1 MIDQPSSRST
11 AGRSEAAARAE
22 ARARALSPLHAIEL
36 PLPTLPSSMDGLRI
50 VHLSDLHVRRTV
62 QGARWEA
69 RVRSWER
76 VLASEPADLVAL
88 TGDYCDDLGHEQAAA
103 EVLGRLVAATPA
115 RTPVVGVFGNH
126 DTSPMREL
134 AAGLPRVKWLD
145 NSCVDVPVR
154 AGPGGAAGSG
164 GVLRVVGLSYPEDAL
179 AAAMAGT
186 EAARGVAAG
195 FTVALSHYPSMVV
208 PAADLGWPLVLA
220 GHTHGGQVR
229 VSGSVVPHTA
239 CDLPPHLASG
249 CLRLGSTLC
258 CISRGLGDGGV
269 PGLRI
274 NCPPQA
280 PLYTLRRGPL
290 PGGAEPP
297 GGGALRQ
304 VMLW

>member
-1 MIDQPSSRST
+1 VIDPQPTRST
-11 AGRSEAAARAE
+11 ARPPGAAGRAE
-22 ARARALSPLHAIEL
+22 GDAEAVSPMHAIEL
-36 PLPTLPSSMDGLRI
+36 PLPTLPAAMDGLRI

-62 QGARWEA
+62 QGARWES

-76 VLASEPADLVAL
+76 VLAREPADLVAL

-115 RTPVVGVFGNH
+115 RTPLVGVFGNH

-145 NSCVDVPVR
+145 NSVVDLPVR
-154 AGPGGAAGSG
+154 GGAG
-164 GVLRVVGLSYPEDAL
+164 GVLRVIGLSYPEDAL
-179 AAAMAGT
+179 AAALAGT

-239 CDLPPHLASG
+239 CDLPTHLASG

-290 PGGAEPP
+290 PGGAEPTS
-297 GGGALRQ
+297 GGALRQ